1 MIFNICQS
9 CSMPIIEDSEFGT
22 NEDGTKHTSYCSFC
36 YINGEFIHDVSM
48 SEMIEI
54 TLDYMEEIEGS
65 DFDKEEEKESLKD
78 LFPGLKRWLE

>member
-1 MIFNICQS
+1 
-9 CSMPIIEDSEFGT
+9 
-22 NEDGTKHTSYCSFC
+22 
-36 YINGEFIHDVSM
+36 M